1 MSLKREWVELSKLS
15 TDQVNVNLNLLPQ
28 WKLEEDKLVK
38 TFIKD
43 NFKEAIAFVIA
54 IADIAEEQ
62 NHHPDLRIQY
72 NKVTVYLSTHDS
84 HGVTGKDFLLAQ
96 QIEIIK

>member
-1 MSLKREWVELSKLS
+1 MSKLS

-28 WKLEEDKLVK
+28 WKHEEDKLVK
-38 TFIKD
+38 TFVKD
-43 NFKEAIAFVIA
+43 NFKEAISFVNA
-54 IADIAEEQ
+54 IANIAEEL

-96 QIEIIK
+96 QIEIIN

>member
-1 MSLKREWVELSKLS
+1 MSKLS

-28 WKLEEDKLVK
+28 WKYEEDKLVK

-43 NFKEAIAFVIA
+43 TFKEAIAFVLA
-54 IADIAEEQ
+54 VANIAEEH
-62 NHHPDLRIQY
+62 NHHPDLLIKY

>member
-1 MSLKREWVELSKLS
+1 MSKLS
-15 TDQVNVNLNLLPQ
+15 SDQVNVNLNLLPQ
-28 WKLEEDKLVK
+28 WKFEEDKLVK
-38 TFIKD
+38 TYIKD
-43 NFKEAIAFVIA
+43 NFKESIALVLAIAG
-54 IADIAEEQ
+54 IAEEQ
-62 NHHPDLRIQY
+62 NHHPDLLIQY